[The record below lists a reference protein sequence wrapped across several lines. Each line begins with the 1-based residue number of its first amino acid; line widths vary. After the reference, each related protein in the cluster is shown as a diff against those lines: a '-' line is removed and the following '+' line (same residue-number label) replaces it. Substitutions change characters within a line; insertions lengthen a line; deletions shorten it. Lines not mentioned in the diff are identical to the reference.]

1 MAGKTVKTEE
11 RDAKYL
17 TQMKELP
24 PEETEI
30 KPEVHPKKIIPKKVP
45 LKTTPAAA
53 KVEADTDDFDDDAE
67 YYEKPKL
74 PLSKKDIIL
83 GAINIISVIVLIVI
97 LFKFPTKAKE
107 LKKIRIEALKDEQSV
122 SFEFDKISQAK
133 TKTDQIGDRYV
144 DDSGVV
150 DFVNDLEKIRNEN
163 GVIKNVTF
171 ANQSPIKDKTGNY
184 GIPVVIE
191 LQGNWEQIA
200 ADIGRIDLL
209 PYIFRAVKIDVGKPK
224 LKTGT
229 QVEET
234 TVIDPNAVLFK
245 YGIFLYF
252 KEVVK

>member
-1 MAGKTVKTEE
+1 
-11 RDAKYL
+11 
-17 TQMKELP
+17 
-24 PEETEI
+24 
-30 KPEVHPKKIIPKKVP
+30 
-45 LKTTPAAA
+45 
-53 KVEADTDDFDDDAE
+53 
-67 YYEKPKL
+67 
-74 PLSKKDIIL
+74 
-83 GAINIISVIVLIVI
+83 
-97 LFKFPTKAKE
+97 

-133 TKTDQIGDRYV
+133 TKADQIGDRYV

-200 ADIGRIDLL
+200 ADIGWIDLL
-209 PYIFRAVKIDVGKPK
+209 PYIFRAVKIDVGKP
-224 LKTGT
+224 
-229 QVEET
+229 
-234 TVIDPNAVLFK
+234 N
-245 YGIFLYF
+245 F